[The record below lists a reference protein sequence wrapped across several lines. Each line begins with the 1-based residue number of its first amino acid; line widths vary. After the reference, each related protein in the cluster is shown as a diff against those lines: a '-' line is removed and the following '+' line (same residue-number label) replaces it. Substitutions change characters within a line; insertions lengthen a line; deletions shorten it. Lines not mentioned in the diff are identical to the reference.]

1 MLGLKQD
8 ASNAGCARSAEAFS
22 KLLVVGLYGEAIKV
36 DWLPE
41 EDTVGDIKTKAF
53 RAAESYAKGVSL
65 EQLRL
70 MFGYQEKEDAVEL
83 REEARQLRKCLSEL
97 G

>member
-8 ASNAGCARSAEAFS
+8 ASNAGCARSAEAFR

-36 DWLPE
+36 DWLPD
-41 EDTVGDIKTKAF
+41 EDTVGDIMTKAF

-70 MFGYQEKEDAVEL
+70 MFGYQDDEVEL
-83 REEARQLRKCLSEL
+83 QEARQLRQCLSEL